1 VVTLAAEKVYG
12 QSQFKRGSFSPV
24 RIDVLTKEYPPEIY
38 GGAGVHVAELVRALR
53 RRPDLEVQVHAF
65 GGPREEKLTSSYPD
79 LAELADAN
87 PALKTLGVDLTMAD
101 GCAGTEVAHSHTWY
115 ANMAGHLASLLY
127 GVPHVVSA
135 HSLEPLRPWKAEQL
149 GGGYAV
155 SSWVEKTAYEA
166 AAAVIAVSAAMRDD
180 VLAAYPSIDPA
191 RVHVVHNGI
200 DTDAWAPKDD
210 PDRVRELGVDPDRP
224 SVVFVGRITRQ
235 KGLPLFLRAVAQ
247 LPPEVQ
253 IVLCAGAP
261 DTPEIEAEVVELV
274 DGLKQSR
281 DGVVWIREMLPRPDV
296 VALLTAATAFVCPSI
311 YEPLGIVNLEAM
323 ACETAVVATATG
335 GIPEV
340 VVDPSTGSG
349 RAATGRLVPIEQAT
363 DGTGTPLNP
372 DQYVAD
378 FAAALNE
385 VVSDPERAAEMG
397 RAGRQRAIEDFSW
410 EAIAERTV
418 EVYRSVLAERG
429 R

>member
-1 VVTLAAEKVYG
+1 MASSLRV
-12 QSQFKRGSFSPV
+12 
-24 RIDVLTKEYPPEIY
+24 DVLTKEYPPSIY

-53 RRPDLEVQVHAF
+53 SRSDLETHVHAF
-65 GGPREEKLTSSYPD
+65 GGPRDEPLTSSYAD
-79 LAELADAN
+79 LDALASAN
-87 PALKTLGVDLTMAD
+87 AALQTLGVDLSIVD
-101 GCAGTEVAHSHTWY
+101 GCAGTDLVHSHTWY
-115 ANMAGHLASLLY
+115 ANFAGHLSSLLY
-127 GVPHVVSA
+127 DVPHVVTA

-155 SSWVEKTAYEA
+155 SSWVERTSYLA
-166 AAAVIAVSAAMRDD
+166 ASAVIAVSAAMRDD
-180 VLAAYPSIDPA
+180 VLASYPSIDPK
-191 RVHVVHNGI
+191 RVQVVHNGI
-200 DTDAWAPKDD
+200 DTELWSPVDD
-210 PDRVRELGVDPDRP
+210 PDRVRSHGVDPSRP

-247 LPPEVQ
+247 LPPDVQ

-261 DTPEIEAEVVELV
+261 DTPEIEAEVVSLV
-274 DGLKQSR
+274 SSLSSSR
-281 DGVVWIREMLPRPDV
+281 TGVVWIREMLPRADV
-296 VALLTAATAFVCPSI
+296 VALLSAATAFVCPSI

-340 VVDPSTGSG
+340 VVDGE
-349 RAATGRLVPIEQAT
+349 TGRLVPIEQAT

-385 VVSDPERAAEMG
+385 VVGDPDRAAEMG
-397 RAGRQRAIEDFSW
+397 RAGRIRAQESFGW
-410 EAIAERTV
+410 PAIAERTM
-418 EVYRSVLAERG
+418 EVYRSVL
-429 R
+429 